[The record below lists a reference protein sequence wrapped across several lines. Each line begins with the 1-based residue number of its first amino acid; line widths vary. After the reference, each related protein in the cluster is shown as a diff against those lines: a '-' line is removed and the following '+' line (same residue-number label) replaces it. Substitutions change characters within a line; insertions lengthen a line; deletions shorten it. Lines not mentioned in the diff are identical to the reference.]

1 MPLLN
6 DKIQSQVRKTLE
18 DMIGPVKLIMFTQ
31 ESNALECE
39 MCAETRA
46 LVEEVAALAPTG
58 KLSVEVHDFL
68 TDTAAVESYKVDKIP
83 AIAIVGAKDYGI
95 RYYGIPSGYEFSS
108 LMDDILTVSK
118 GESGL
123 AAATKAAVAKITKP
137 IHIQVYVTP
146 TCPYCPRAVVLA
158 HRLALESDWITADMV
173 EATEFPHL
181 ANKYEVYGVPRT
193 VINETI
199 HIEGAV
205 PEPMLVNELM
215 KALD

>member
-18 DMIGPVKLIMFTQ
+18 DMTGPVKLVMFTQ
-31 ESNALECE
+31 ASNALECE

-46 LVEEVAALAPTG
+46 LVEEVAALAPAG

-123 AAATKAAVAKITKP
+123 SAATKSALAKIAKP

-181 ANKYEVYGVPRT
+181 ANKYEVYSVPRT

-199 HIEGAV
+199 HVEGAV